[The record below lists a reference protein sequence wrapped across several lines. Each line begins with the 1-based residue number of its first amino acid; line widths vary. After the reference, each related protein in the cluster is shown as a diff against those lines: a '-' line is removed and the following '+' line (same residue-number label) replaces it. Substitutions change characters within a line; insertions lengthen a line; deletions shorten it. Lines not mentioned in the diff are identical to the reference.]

1 MDKIEDLLNSFESE
15 DKEIRQNVI
24 LKYTKK
30 WYWFVLFC
38 ILGIAG
44 GFVVYRLTPPS
55 YKVQSRLL
63 IPSEDNPLSALLPFD
78 NPITAKGQKIEN
90 QIGILQ
96 SFTLYKKALENLNW
110 QTTFYADQGYYLFEL
125 YENKPFEISI
135 PTGAYN
141 VTGFQLEIVPLND
154 FEFEVSG
161 DDKIFQDGVK
171 QTISFKER
179 GKFNSSFKNSYFN
192 FLLNKKN
199 CIPGETYILVF
210 NDFNQLTQDYLK
222 NVSISLEDK
231 KSELINVQLVGPNP
245 KKNADF
251 INELNQVFISFGM
264 KKKNQTSEN
273 SINFIDTTLV
283 GISNTLKNAELNL
296 SNYRKDN
303 KVLDMGTE
311 ATVIYQKLEEIEN
324 EKYLAKMRIDYYRN
338 LQSYMGDAKKI
349 KQMVN
354 PSIIGVTD
362 AGLTNLLPK
371 LTDLYSKREVLT
383 YSVEANNPSLILLE
397 KEIQLTSNALLENLN
412 NLLKNAEIEMQ
423 SMENRYAAIQARLE
437 KLPDTERKLVS
448 IQRDFTLNN
457 ELYTYMLQKKAEA
470 SISLASNIPQV
481 QIIDDAMV
489 EAAEQVGP
497 NLIMN
502 VIAGLGVGFIIPFI
516 FILLADLFNTKLE
529 TIEEVSKLT
538 KIPTLD
544 GIIHSNYKNS
554 LPVFNNPRSGI
565 AESFRVLKVNLRN
578 ALNNPDKKVISVN
591 SLVSGEGKSFISSNL
606 ASILSMGAN
615 EKKVLLIEGDLRKP
629 MLNGLF
635 GKKDGIGL
643 SSYLSYKNNFNEI
656 IIETPYPNLFF
667 IPAGEMPPNPTEL
680 LENGRFANF
689 IEEARKKFDY
699 IILDNAPVSLV
710 PDGLMTS
717 KHADANIFILR
728 LNYSR
733 KKEVREINKTI
744 DVNGIKN
751 AIIVI
756 NDAPQNRFG
765 YGNKYWKNGYGNYVK
780 AANTT
785 QS

>member
-1 MDKIEDLLNSFESE
+1 MEKIEDFLDSIESK

-24 LKYTKK
+24 LKYIKN
-30 WYWFVLFC
+30 WYWFLLFC
-38 ILGIAG
+38 ILGAVG
-44 GFVVYRLTPPS
+44 GFVVFKLTPAS

-63 IPSEDNPLSALLPFD
+63 IPTEDNALSALLPFD
-78 NPITAKGQKIEN
+78 SPIMPKNQKIEN

-96 SFTLYKKALENLNW
+96 SFTLYKKALENLGW
-110 QTTFYADQGYYLFEL
+110 KTTFYSDRGYYWFEL
-125 YENKPFEISI
+125 YENKPFEITV
-135 PTGAYN
+135 PNGAYN
-141 VTGFQLEIVPLND
+141 TSGFQLEIVALND
-154 FEFEVSG
+154 FEFEITG
-161 DDKIFQDGVK
+161 DGEIFQDGANQNV
-171 QTISFKER
+171 QFKER
-179 GKFNSSFKNSYFN
+179 GKFNSPFKNAHFE
-192 FLLNKKN
+192 FILDKKN
-199 CIPGETYILVF
+199 CIPGEKYILFF
-210 NDFNQLTQDYLK
+210 NDFNQLTQNYLK
-222 NVSISLEDK
+222 SVKITLEDN
-231 KSELINVQLVGPNP
+231 KSELINVQLIGANP
-245 KKNADF
+245 KKSADF

-273 SINFIDTTLV
+273 SISFIDTTLV
-283 GISNTLKNAELNL
+283 GISNSLKNAELNL

-362 AGLTNLLPK
+362 PGLTSLLPK
-371 LTDLYSKREVLT
+371 LTDLYSRREVLS
-383 YSVEANNPSLILLE
+383 YSVEPNNPSLILLE
-397 KEIQLTSNALLENLN
+397 KEIQNASNALLENLN

-423 SMENRYAAIQARLE
+423 SMENRFAAIQARLE

-497 NLIMN
+497 NMMMN
-502 VIAGLGVGFIIPFI
+502 VIAGLGLGFIIPFI

-538 KIPTLD
+538 KLPTLD

-554 LPVFNNPRSGI
+554 LPVFNNPQSGI

-635 GKKDGIGL
+635 GKNGGIGL
-643 SSYLSYKNNFNEI
+643 SSYLSHDNNFNEI
-656 IIETPYPNLFF
+656 VIETPYPNLFF
-667 IPAGEMPPNPTEL
+667 IPAGDMPSNPTEL

-689 IEEARKKFDY
+689 IEEARKRFDY
-699 IILDNAPVSLV
+699 VILDNAPVSLV

-756 NDAPQNRFG
+756 NDAPNNRFG

-780 AANTT
+780 VAKPA
-785 QS
+785 

>member
-30 WYWFVLFC
+30 WYWFAIFC
-38 ILGIAG
+38 TLGIIA
-44 GFVVYRLTPPS
+44 GFVVYKLTPPT
-55 YKVQSRLL
+55 YQVQSRLL
-63 IPSEDNPLSALLPFD
+63 IPTEDNALSALLPFD
-78 NPITAKGQKIEN
+78 SPVMPKGQKIEN

-110 QTTFYADQGYYLFEL
+110 KTTFYLDQGYYLFEL
-125 YENKPFEISI
+125 YENPPFEITI
-135 PTGAYN
+135 PSGAYN
-141 VTGFQLEIVPLND
+141 TSGFMLKIVALND
-154 FEFEVSG
+154 FEFEVNG
-161 DDKIFQDGVK
+161 EGKIFQDGANQSV
-171 QTISFKER
+171 SFKER
-179 GKFNSSFKNSYFN
+179 GKFNSPFKNAYFD
-192 FLLNKKN
+192 FILNKKN
-199 CIPGETYILVF
+199 YLPGETYVLLF
-210 NDFNQLTQDYLK
+210 NDFNQLTQEYLRS
-222 NVSISLEDK
+222 VSINLEDK

-245 KKNADF
+245 KKSADF

-283 GISNTLKNAELNL
+283 GISNSLKNAELNL

-362 AGLTNLLPK
+362 PGLTSLLPK
-371 LTDLYSKREVLT
+371 LTDLYSKREVLS
-383 YSVEANNPSLILLE
+383 YSVEPNNPSLILLE
-397 KEIQLTSNALLENLN
+397 KEIQNASNALLENLN

-423 SMENRYAAIQARLE
+423 SMENRFAAIQARLE

-497 NLIMN
+497 NLMMN
-502 VIAGLGVGFIIPFI
+502 VIAGLGLGFIIPFI

-538 KIPTLD
+538 KLPTLD

-554 LPVFNNPRSGI
+554 LPVFNNPQSGI

-635 GKKDGIGL
+635 GKNGGIGL
-643 SSYLSYKNNFNEI
+643 SSYLSHDNNFNEI
-656 IIETPYPNLFF
+656 VIETPYPNLFF
-667 IPAGEMPPNPTEL
+667 IPAGDMPSNPTEL

-689 IEEARKKFDY
+689 IEEARKRFDY
-699 IILDNAPVSLV
+699 VILDNAPVSLV

-756 NDAPQNRFG
+756 NDAPNNRFG

-780 AANTT
+780 VAKPA
-785 QS
+785 

>member
-30 WYWFVLFC
+30 WYWFAIFC
-38 ILGIAG
+38 TLGIIA
-44 GFVVYRLTPPS
+44 GFVVYKLTPPT
-55 YKVQSRLL
+55 YQVQSRLL
-63 IPSEDNPLSALLPFD
+63 IPTEDNALSALLPFD
-78 NPITAKGQKIEN
+78 SPVMPKGQKIEN

-110 QTTFYADQGYYLFEL
+110 KTTFYLDQGYYLFEL
-125 YENKPFEISI
+125 YENPPFEITI
-135 PTGAYN
+135 PSGAYN
-141 VTGFQLEIVPLND
+141 TSGFMLKIVALND
-154 FEFEVSG
+154 FEFEVNG
-161 DDKIFQDGVK
+161 EGKIFQDGKNQSV
-171 QTISFKER
+171 SFKER
-179 GKFNSSFKNSYFN
+179 GKFNSPFKNAYFD
-192 FLLNKKN
+192 FTLNKKN
-199 CIPGETYILVF
+199 YLPGETYVLLF
-210 NDFNQLTQDYLK
+210 NDFNQLTQEYLRS
-222 NVSISLEDK
+222 VSINLEDK

-245 KKNADF
+245 KKSADF

-273 SINFIDTTLV
+273 SISFIDTTLV
-283 GISNTLKNAELNL
+283 GISNSLKNAELNL

-354 PSIIGVTD
+354 PSIVGVTD
-362 AGLTNLLPK
+362 AGLTSLLPK

-423 SMENRYAAIQARLE
+423 GMENRFAAVQARLE

-497 NLIMN
+497 NLMMN
-502 VIAGLGVGFIIPFI
+502 VIAGLGLGFVIPFI

-538 KIPTLD
+538 KLPTLD

-554 LPVFNNPRSGI
+554 LPVFNNPQSGI

-635 GKKDGIGL
+635 GKNGGIGL
-643 SSYLSYKNNFNEI
+643 SSYLSHDNNFNEI
-656 IIETPYPNLFF
+656 VIETPYPNLFF
-667 IPAGEMPPNPTEL
+667 IPAGDMPSNPTEL

-689 IEEARKKFDY
+689 IEEARKRFDY
-699 IILDNAPVSLV
+699 VILDNAPVSLV

-756 NDAPQNRFG
+756 NDAPNNRFG

-780 AANTT
+780 VAKPA
-785 QS
+785 

>member
-30 WYWFVLFC
+30 WYWFAIFC
-38 ILGIAG
+38 TLGIIA
-44 GFVVYRLTPPS
+44 GFVVYKLTPPT
-55 YKVQSRLL
+55 YQVQSRLL
-63 IPSEDNPLSALLPFD
+63 IPTEDNALSALLPFD
-78 NPITAKGQKIEN
+78 SPVMPKGQKIEN

-110 QTTFYADQGYYLFEL
+110 KTTFYLDQGYYLFEL
-125 YENKPFEISI
+125 YENPPFEITI
-135 PTGAYN
+135 PSGAYN
-141 VTGFQLEIVPLND
+141 TSGFMLKIVALND
-154 FEFEVSG
+154 FEFEVNG
-161 DDKIFQDGVK
+161 EGKIFQDGANQSV
-171 QTISFKER
+171 SFKER
-179 GKFNSSFKNSYFN
+179 GKFNSPFKNAYFD
-192 FLLNKKN
+192 FILNKKN
-199 CIPGETYILVF
+199 YLPGETYVLLF
-210 NDFNQLTQDYLK
+210 NDFNQLTQEYLRS
-222 NVSISLEDK
+222 VSINLEDK

-245 KKNADF
+245 KKSADF

-283 GISNTLKNAELNL
+283 GISNSLKNAELNL

-362 AGLTNLLPK
+362 PGLTSLLPK
-371 LTDLYSKREVLT
+371 LTDLYSKREVLS
-383 YSVEANNPSLILLE
+383 YSVEPNNPSLILLE
-397 KEIQLTSNALLENLN
+397 KEIQNASNALLENLN

-423 SMENRYAAIQARLE
+423 SMENRFAAIQARLE

-497 NLIMN
+497 NLMMN
-502 VIAGLGVGFIIPFI
+502 VIAGLGLGFVIPFI

-538 KIPTLD
+538 KLPTLD

-554 LPVFNNPRSGI
+554 LPVFNNPQSGI

-635 GKKDGIGL
+635 GKNGGIGL
-643 SSYLSYKNNFNEI
+643 SSYLSHDNNFNEI
-656 IIETPYPNLFF
+656 VLETPYPNLFF
-667 IPAGEMPPNPTEL
+667 IPAGDMPSNPTEL

-689 IEEARKKFDY
+689 IEEARKRFDY
-699 IILDNAPVSLV
+699 VILDNAPVSLV

-756 NDAPQNRFG
+756 NDAPNNRFG

-780 AANTT
+780 VAKPA
-785 QS
+785 

>member
-1 MDKIEDLLNSFESE
+1 M
-15 DKEIRQNVI
+15 
-24 LKYTKK
+24 
-30 WYWFVLFC
+30 
-38 ILGIAG
+38 
-44 GFVVYRLTPPS
+44 P
-55 YKVQSRLL
+55 
-63 IPSEDNPLSALLPFD
+63 
-78 NPITAKGQKIEN
+78 KGQKIEN

-110 QTTFYADQGYYLFEL
+110 KTTFYLDQGYYLFEL
-125 YENKPFEISI
+125 YENPPFEITI
-135 PTGAYN
+135 PSGAYN
-141 VTGFQLEIVPLND
+141 TSGFMLKIVALND
-154 FEFEVSG
+154 FEFEVNG
-161 DDKIFQDGVK
+161 EGKIFQDGKNQSV
-171 QTISFKER
+171 SFKER
-179 GKFNSSFKNSYFN
+179 GKFNSPFKNAYFD
-192 FLLNKKN
+192 FTLNKKN
-199 CIPGETYILVF
+199 YLPGETYVLLF
-210 NDFNQLTQDYLK
+210 NDFNQLTQEYLRS
-222 NVSISLEDK
+222 VSINLEDK

-245 KKNADF
+245 KKSADF

-273 SINFIDTTLV
+273 SISFIDTTLV
-283 GISNTLKNAELNL
+283 GISNSLKNAELNL

-354 PSIIGVTD
+354 PSIVGVTD
-362 AGLTNLLPK
+362 AGLTSLLPK

-383 YSVEANNPSLILLE
+383 YSVEANNPSLTLLE

-423 SMENRYAAIQARLE
+423 GMENRFAAVQARLE

-497 NLIMN
+497 NLMMN
-502 VIAGLGVGFIIPFI
+502 VIAGLGLGFVIPFI

-538 KIPTLD
+538 KLPTLD

-554 LPVFNNPRSGI
+554 LPVFNNPQSGI

-635 GKKDGIGL
+635 GKNGGIGL
-643 SSYLSYKNNFNEI
+643 SSYLSHDNNFNEI
-656 IIETPYPNLFF
+656 VIETPYPNLFF
-667 IPAGEMPPNPTEL
+667 IPAGDMPSNPTEL

-689 IEEARKKFDY
+689 IEEARKRFDY
-699 IILDNAPVSLV
+699 VILDNAPVSLV

-756 NDAPQNRFG
+756 NDAPNNRFG

-780 AANTT
+780 VAKPA
-785 QS
+785 

>member
-30 WYWFVLFC
+30 WYWFAIFC
-38 ILGIAG
+38 TLGIIA
-44 GFVVYRLTPPS
+44 GFVVYKLTPPT
-55 YKVQSRLL
+55 YQVQSRLL
-63 IPSEDNPLSALLPFD
+63 IPTEDNALSALLPFD
-78 NPITAKGQKIEN
+78 SPVMPKGQKIEN

-110 QTTFYADQGYYLFEL
+110 KTTFYLDQGYYLFEL
-125 YENKPFEISI
+125 YENPPFEITI
-135 PTGAYN
+135 PSGAYN
-141 VTGFQLEIVPLND
+141 TSGFMLKIVALND
-154 FEFEVSG
+154 FEFEVNG
-161 DDKIFQDGVK
+161 EGKIFQDGKNQSV
-171 QTISFKER
+171 SFKER
-179 GKFNSSFKNSYFN
+179 GKFNNPFKNAYFD
-192 FLLNKKN
+192 FTLNKKN
-199 CIPGETYILVF
+199 YLPGETYVLLF
-210 NDFNQLTQDYLK
+210 NDFNQLTQEYLRS
-222 NVSISLEDK
+222 VSINLEDK

-245 KKNADF
+245 KKSADF

-273 SINFIDTTLV
+273 SISFIDTTLV
-283 GISNTLKNAELNL
+283 GISNSLKNAELNL

-354 PSIIGVTD
+354 PSIVGVTD
-362 AGLTNLLPK
+362 AGLTSLLPK

-423 SMENRYAAIQARLE
+423 GMENRFAAVQARLE

-497 NLIMN
+497 NLMMN
-502 VIAGLGVGFIIPFI
+502 VIAGLGLGFVIPFI

-538 KIPTLD
+538 KLPTLD

-554 LPVFNNPRSGI
+554 LPVFNNPQSGI

-635 GKKDGIGL
+635 GKNGGIGL
-643 SSYLSYKNNFNEI
+643 SSYLSHDNNFNEI
-656 IIETPYPNLFF
+656 VIETPYPNLFF
-667 IPAGEMPPNPTEL
+667 IPAGDMPSNPTEL

-689 IEEARKKFDY
+689 IEEARKRFDY
-699 IILDNAPVSLV
+699 VILDNAPVSLV

-756 NDAPQNRFG
+756 NDAPNNRFG

-780 AANTT
+780 VAKPA
-785 QS
+785 